1 MKLYFAPGACS
12 LSPHIV
18 LREAGIPFELEKVDL
33 RAKKTQSGA
42 DYLKVNP
49 KGQVPVLV
57 LDDGDSLTEGPAI
70 VQYVA
75 DQAPNAK
82 LAPKAGTKERY
93 HLMEWLNYITSELHK
108 SLGALF
114 APTTPDDWKKITKEG
129 LAKKFEYLDQWLG
142 KQEFVAAD
150 SFSVADAYLFTIL
163 NWTNFLKIDL
173 APYKSLV
180 KYQERIASRPKV
192 REALKAEGLI
202 Q

>member
-57 LDDGDSLTEGPAI
+57 LDDGDSLSEGPAI

-173 APYKSLV
+173 APYKNLV